1 MTNPSRR
8 TKIMKWFLAGL
19 LAAMLVGAAAMAYW
33 LPIKGYTVTCEKS
46 EKIACMLQRET
57 SSDSRT
63 SQVSL
68 GASATATVKLQ
79 PRRRGASRVLLY
91 LNSGSQSIF
100 AAEFED
106 GAAVAQAEAAA
117 AELNR
122 VFSSATPTSAAIVVR
137 PPAYFTWMI
146 WGGIGF
152 LGLLVLAIYRELF
165 KPERS
170 LNK

>member
-1 MTNPSRR
+1 MTNSAKR
-8 TKIMKWFLAGL
+8 TEILKWVVAAL

-33 LPIKGYTVTCEKS
+33 LPIKGYEVTCEKS